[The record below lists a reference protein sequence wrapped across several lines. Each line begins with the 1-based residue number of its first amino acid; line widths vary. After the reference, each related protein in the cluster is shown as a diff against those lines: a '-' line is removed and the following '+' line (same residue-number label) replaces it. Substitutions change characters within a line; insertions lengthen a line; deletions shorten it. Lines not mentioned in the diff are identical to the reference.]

1 MRIAMSIIVLF
12 FAFAEEGFSQS
23 DWRQTA
29 YSIAAGQIGAVNAY
43 RIEDDLIW
51 RRIDDSRFAAF
62 KGMQRPTDASDWS
75 VKFFYRS
82 DVFPRYGSASLS

>member
-1 MRIAMSIIVLF
+1 MFRRQEKKRLAVICLLVNFTISVHA
-12 FAFAEEGFSQS
+12 AESS

-62 KGMQRPTDASDWS
+62 KGM
-75 VKFFYRS
+75 
-82 DVFPRYGSASLS
+82 

>member
-1 MRIAMSIIVLF
+1 MMANYRQRNFIVAGILF
-12 FAFAEEGFSQS
+12 FLTGLTHATSLTHAAEPS

-51 RRIDDSRFAAF
+51 RRRQPVCGF
-62 KGMQRPTDASDWS
+62 
-75 VKFFYRS
+75 
-82 DVFPRYGSASLS
+82 